1 MIISEIRELRGG
13 RPILPVAGG
22 WIEVRGRAMATGLGD
37 WDALIHHGPGGGR
50 PIGAAE
56 ALALMLDRLSRQ
68 HGAQGRALARRVRAS
83 RQRIAAIAAARMD
96 RPDGPPDH
104 LTAEQAM
111 IAGHWMHPCP
121 KALSGMTLPEERAM
135 TPDWRGALRLRLL
148 SVVSDLIEAT
158 APDLA
163 RDLPG
168 MDIDPGP
175 GRGLLPVHPLAW
187 DRARH
192 DPRIAALIAAGAVT
206 DLGPMGPGWWATSSV
221 RTLWRPDSPWQ
232 LKTSLPVTITNSQ
245 RVNRRHEMLAG
256 AAMAGRAGALSGRF
270 GPLRLVADSHWMTL
284 RLPGGA
290 ASGLEV
296 ILRDNPW
303 RGGRG
308 GAVMQ
313 LGGWSRR
320 RCRGGPRCWRR

>member
-1 MIISEIRELRGG
+1 MNSISPGRATPRDPDSWADLVSLRALIISEIRELRGG

-22 WIEVRGRAMATGLGD
+22 WIELRGRAMATGLGD
-37 WDALIHHGPGGGR
+37 WDALIHHGPAGGR

-56 ALALMLDRLSRQ
+56 ALSLMLDRLSRE

-83 RQRIAAIAAARMD
+83 RQRIAVIAAARMD

-148 SVVSDLIEAT
+148 SVASDLIEAT

-168 MDIDPGP
+168 MDIDPN
-175 GRGLLPVHPLAW
+175 HESLAS
-187 DRARH
+187 DQ
-192 DPRIAALIAAGAVT
+192 
-206 DLGPMGPGWWATSSV
+206 S
-221 RTLWRPDSPWQ
+221 
-232 LKTSLPVTITNSQ
+232 
-245 RVNRRHEMLAG
+245 LAG
-256 AAMAGRAGALSGRF
+256 SKACTSG
-270 GPLRLVADSHWMTL
+270 
-284 RLPGGA
+284 
-290 ASGLEV
+290 
-296 ILRDNPW
+296 
-303 RGGRG
+303 
-308 GAVMQ
+308 
-313 LGGWSRR
+313 
-320 RCRGGPRCWRR
+320 